1 MHTCRL
7 LGCVFVSVAS
17 YLLSVNMFCAHPP
30 WTAAASSW
38 RHLIVCDRCIVFG
51 VVSWLV
57 PSGIR
62 SFVHP
67 HCLDTLPLFKAPHCA
82 SAVPLTPCAGELVKL
97 KAGNYIHPIV
107 RYWVTYVLTD
117 HKSKVCRGSCRL
129 GRSAA
134 GSAGVASDGLH
145 PFFFLRV
152 CMLCVSV
159 ALQ

>member
-1 MHTCRL
+1 
-7 LGCVFVSVAS
+7 
-17 YLLSVNMFCAHPP
+17 MFCAHRAANPTL
-30 WTAAASSW
+30 TAAASSW
-38 RHLIVCDRCIVFG
+38 HRLITFDKRVVFC

-62 SFVHP
+62 SIFHP
-67 HCLDTLPLFKAPHCA
+67 HCLETLPLFKAPHCA

-117 HKSKVCRGSCRL
+117 HKSKVGRGSCRL

-145 PFFFLRV
+145 PFFFFASLHA
-152 CMLCVSV
+152 LCECRF
-159 ALQ
+159 AIDGEW